1 MTEPAP
7 SGPIVDDSRDML
19 GFHLKQRL
27 GAAKTWVVIGVL
39 VLLVGGIGFAIQPV
53 VGLIGVAVVIFGAV
67 IVVYSM
73 ASAASTASFFDVYA
87 SQRQMIHSGK
97 GPLPATT
104 PLLRKGDDRY
114 AEHSLQ
120 GPLDDGVDGT
130 LALYTYEDTYY
141 DSDGNRQTN
150 YYRYT
155 VGICDAPESSAHV
168 PTLYVHRKF
177 GLKALEKV
185 EDAFRKVERVKL
197 ESEELDDSFEIFVAP
212 EQDQVWLRRLFAPT
226 FIVWLTD
233 SAPEKFAFE
242 LVGGSLCCYVKGH
255 RKKADGLDRM
265 RVATASVA
273 KRLREECS
281 ESG

>member
-120 GPLDDGVDGT
+120 GPLDDGIDGT

-155 VGICDAPESSAHV
+155 VGICDVPESSAHV
-168 PTLYVHRKF
+168 PDPLRASQVRAE
-177 GLKALEKV
+177 GPGEGRGRLPQGRAGQ
-185 EDAFRKVERVKL
+185 AGERG
-197 ESEELDDSFEIFVAP
+197 A
-212 EQDQVWLRRLFAPT
+212 R
-226 FIVWLTD
+226 
-233 SAPEKFAFE
+233 
-242 LVGGSLCCYVKGH
+242 
-255 RKKADGLDRM
+255 
-265 RVATASVA
+265 
-273 KRLREECS
+273 
-281 ESG
+281 